1 MSSPVTHVDAHALAE
16 FRAGL
21 VTGRR
26 GARIA
31 AHLAGCDR
39 CAALD
44 RDLAGVS
51 ALLASV
57 PVPALPDH
65 VARRLDTALAAE
77 VTRRN
82 DPERA
87 GREPSPESGA
97 PVRRAAHRGFR
108 LPSLRVLA
116 PIAGAAAVVLAVG
129 GYGLSLIAQGPA
141 HQATASSAGSAQ
153 SVAGGANP
161 AVNRA
166 AAPMISGRSGAS
178 IRQSTGMTV
187 VPIGTN
193 FQATGLQQQLETA
206 LKAVK
211 VVVPAAGAREQTSA
225 RVQACVRNVAGS
237 ADVVRLLSAHYRGQP
252 VTIIVTRAGPH
263 YTAWVAGPDCS
274 GTNRDLLAHTSLPS
288 GI

>member
-44 RDLAGVS
+44 RELAGVS
-51 ALLASV
+51 SLLASV
-57 PVPALPDH
+57 PVPALPDR
-65 VARRLDTALAAE
+65 VARRLEGALAAE
-77 VTRRN
+77 VARRN

-97 PVRRAAHRGFR
+97 PVRRAAHRRFR

-116 PIAGAAAVVLAVG
+116 PIAAAAAVVLAVG
-129 GYGLSLIAQGPA
+129 GYGLSLIAQGPP
-141 HQATASSAGSAQ
+141 HQTTASSAGSAAKP
-153 SVAGGANP
+153 VAGG
-161 AVNRA
+161 VNRA
-166 AAPMISGRSGAS
+166 AEPLTSAPPHSGAS
-178 IRQSTGMTV
+178 ARSQLMTPANFTV
-187 VPIGTN
+187 VASGADFTK
-193 FQATGLQQQLETA
+193 ATLEKILA
-206 LKAVK
+206 AELR
-211 VVVPAAGAREQTSA
+211 VPQAAGTEQAPSTQLRACVQLVAGGTDLIRVVSA
-225 RVQACVRNVAGS
+225 RYEGRPATVIVARTG
-237 ADVVRLLSAHYRGQP
+237 HGEK
-252 VTIIVTRAGPH
+252 
-263 YTAWVAGPDCS
+263 AWVAGPHCS
-274 GTNRDLLAHTSLPS
+274 GTDSDMLYQTSLPS